1 MPEPNDTN
9 IEVKEEIVSDEE
21 NENTNYFALERYDE
35 KLIEINGT
43 PLAYDYREQ
52 KTRRIKT
59 NKKTHEDRVENA
71 DESPTSQSWFTCIQP
86 IQSIHLPPIKQSD
99 NSKINTNKKENE
111 QKTDGRTVVTDKHA
125 NAENDTSPIKRIKKP
140 LTHTAKTPND
150 TAEKTTREN
159 FPSEVSRK
167 DNESR
172 SGDSER
178 PATTKRKRERNRAS
192 SAEDTE
198 RMTRVK
204 EPSDNKK
211 IRMTNEIPI
220 KTTNS
225 YSKKREAVNESIEIN
240 DIARME
246 EKLRELSEKEERLKS
261 EARRLMNEK
270 KRTCQSIARKRNRIR
285 ELEGLI
291 RMLKEAPTVDED
303 SDGDEQLI
311 GMMRTVNQLP
321 KETEYVAEKHIVI
334 DEETGMLMTIN
345 ASIAISTNIPIHLR
359 DEKRVTIT
367 QNVKRDTIEEII
379 QTDWATK
386 MIRCEMSRDNREI
399 PGTRQILPVGII
411 TKPNT
416 REPDVATPMKHLD
429 DEDTDEQPPESESET
444 IETRITEEQSVQEK
458 NKETDVRPKAQ
469 EIKIKEMKIIKI
481 IPKELKQLID
491 SANNET
497 IIQEKT
503 RRTKTAKSYA
513 ESSSDKSND
522 EICRFRKLSR
532 RKHWNK
538 GSAKR
543 SKSSRATDTTAH
555 PESESSETTITD
567 APEEGDMRPTTTG
580 AARQTKR
587 RSQGRQQVQPDHRKE
602 TLCK

>member
-1 MPEPNDTN
+1 
-9 IEVKEEIVSDEE
+9 
-21 NENTNYFALERYDE
+21 
-35 KLIEINGT
+35 
-43 PLAYDYREQ
+43 
-52 KTRRIKT
+52 
-59 NKKTHEDRVENA
+59 
-71 DESPTSQSWFTCIQP
+71 
-86 IQSIHLPPIKQSD
+86 
-99 NSKINTNKKENE
+99 
-111 QKTDGRTVVTDKHA
+111 
-125 NAENDTSPIKRIKKP
+125 
-140 LTHTAKTPND
+140 
-150 TAEKTTREN
+150 
-159 FPSEVSRK
+159 
-167 DNESR
+167 
-172 SGDSER
+172 
-178 PATTKRKRERNRAS
+178 
-192 SAEDTE
+192 
-198 RMTRVK
+198 
-204 EPSDNKK
+204 
-211 IRMTNEIPI
+211 
-220 KTTNS
+220 
-225 YSKKREAVNESIEIN
+225 
-240 DIARME
+240 
-246 EKLRELSEKEERLKS
+246 
-261 EARRLMNEK
+261 
-270 KRTCQSIARKRNRIR
+270 
-285 ELEGLI
+285 
-291 RMLKEAPTVDED
+291 MLKEAPTVDED

-367 QNVKRDTIEEII
+367 QNIKRDTIEEII